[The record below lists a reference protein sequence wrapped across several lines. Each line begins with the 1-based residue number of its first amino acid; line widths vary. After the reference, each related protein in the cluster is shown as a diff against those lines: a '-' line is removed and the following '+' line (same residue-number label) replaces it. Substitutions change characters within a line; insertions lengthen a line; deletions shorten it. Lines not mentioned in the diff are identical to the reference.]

1 MKIFNLDPKVDM
13 TICIILGVLWLLYVL
28 LSEFSLFYLFISL
41 AFFVRAG
48 YDFMKIRKIK

>member
-13 TICIILGVLWLLYVL
+13 TLCIILGVIWGLYVL
-28 LSEFSLFYLFISL
+28 LSEFNLFYLFISA
-41 AFFVRAG
+41 AFFGRAG

>member
-13 TICIILGVLWLLYVL
+13 TICIILGVVWLLYVL
-28 LSEFSLFYLFISL
+28 LSEFNLFYLVISA

-48 YDFMKIRKIK
+48 YDLIKLRKIK

>member
-13 TICIILGVLWLLYVL
+13 TICIILGVVWLLYVL
-28 LSEFSLFYLFISL
+28 LSEFNLFYLVISA

-48 YDFMKIRKIK
+48 YDFMKLRKIK